1 MFGKKAFFKVPLHQQ
16 FDYKPM
22 HYDPQKEE
30 MKNRIKELKELQEGG
45 IEGTKAR
52 ISSGMRSGHLG
63 DKDYRKKIRQRSNIT
78 FIAVI
83 VMLIVLTYFL
93 LSVYLPELNKFL
105 E

>member
-1 MFGKKAFFKVPLHQQ
+1 MFGKKAFFKTPLHQQ

-30 MKNRIKELKELQEGG
+30 MKNRIKELDELKEGG
-45 IEGTKAR
+45 LEGTKAR
-52 ISSGMRSGHLG
+52 ISSGIRSGHLG
-63 DKDYRKKIRQRSNIT
+63 DQDYRKKILKRSNVTLIT
-78 FIAVI
+78 VI

>member
-16 FDYKPM
+16 FNYKPM

-30 MKNRIKELKELQEGG
+30 MKNRIKELDELREGG
-45 IEGTKAR
+45 LDGTKAR
-52 ISSGMRSGHLG
+52 ISSGIRSGHLG
-63 DKDYRKKIRQRSNIT
+63 DKDYRKILLLKSNIT
-78 FIAVI
+78 LVAVI

-105 E
+105 A